1 MVATCY
7 EIVAMPRSR
16 CGKGWSVTLKG
27 FRLRTGAR
35 LALAAIAIAGLPACE
50 SREPAV
56 VTPPPTA
63 DTAPPAGSA
72 GVFGSIPEIVRRVE
86 PSVVAV
92 LTDAGEGSGVVWEP
106 AGKVV
111 TNRHVVA
118 GATRIELAFADGKR
132 SGARVLATDAVTDL
146 AVLEADRKG
155 LPVVP
160 FADTLPVVGELAVA
174 IGNPLGFE
182 NTVTAGIVS
191 GLQRSIPGSATQSQ
205 ALVDL
210 IQTDAAISPGNSGGA
225 LVSADGEVIGI
236 NVAYIPPQARAV
248 SIGFAIPA
256 PTVRD
261 VVTELLR
268 DGKATHPF
276 FGVRPAPLTPEIRRQ
291 LDVEPNA
298 GVVVLA
304 VVPGGPAAEAG
315 IAPGDV
321 IVEVEDRPVDG
332 VEAFL
337 GVLRRGE
344 PGHELDVKVVRADEE
359 RTITVRLGER

>member
-1 MVATCY
+1 VSSSQGRP
-7 EIVAMPRSR
+7 VP
-16 CGKGWSVTLKG
+16 
-27 FRLRTGAR
+27 TGVR
-35 LALAAIAIAGLPACE
+35 LALAAVALAGLAACE
-50 SREPAV
+50 SGEPAV
-56 VTPPPTA
+56 VTRPPTT
-63 DTAPPAGSA
+63 DTAPPKGLT
-72 GVFGSIPEIVRRVE
+72 GVLGSIPEIVRRVE

-92 LTDAGEGSGVVWEP
+92 LTDAGEGSGVVCDR

-132 SGARVLATDAVTDL
+132 SGARVLASDAVTDL
-146 AVLEADRKG
+146 AVLDADRKS

-160 FADTLPVVGELAVA
+160 FGDALPIVGELAVA

-225 LVSADGEVIGI
+225 LVSASGEVIGI
-236 NVAYIPPQARAV
+236 NVACIPPQARAV

-256 PTVRD
+256 PTVRE

-268 DGKATHPF
+268 DGKATHAF
-276 FGVRPAPLTPEIRRQ
+276 FGVQPAPLTPEIRRR
-291 LDVEPNA
+291 LDVEPDA
-298 GVVVLA
+298 GVVVLE
-304 VVPGGPAAEAG
+304 VVAGGPAAKAG
-315 IAPGDV
+315 IIPGDV
-321 IVEVEDRPVDG
+321 IVGIGDTSVDG
-332 VEAFL
+332 VEALL
-337 GVLRRGE
+337 GALRRGE
-344 PGHELDVKVVRADEE
+344 PGHELEVKVVCADEE
-359 RTITVRLGER
+359 RTISVRLGER

>member
-1 MVATCY
+1 
-7 EIVAMPRSR
+7 
-16 CGKGWSVTLKG
+16 VTSNG
-27 FRLRTGAR
+27 RRLLGAR
-35 LALAAIAIAGLPACE
+35 LALAAVVIVGLPACK
-50 SREPAV
+50 SGEPAQ
-56 VTPPPTA
+56 VTRPPAADAAPPTH
-63 DTAPPAGSA
+63 SA
-72 GVFGSIPEIVRRVE
+72 GVFGAIPEIVRRVE

-92 LTDAGEGSGVVWEP
+92 LTDAGEGSGVVWDT

-146 AVLEADRKG
+146 AVLDADRKS

-191 GLQRSIPGSATQSQ
+191 GLQRSIPGSATRSQ

-225 LVSADGEVIGI
+225 LVSAGGEVIGI
-236 NVAYIPPQARAV
+236 NVAYIPPQAQAV

-256 PTVRD
+256 PTVRE
-261 VVTELLR
+261 VVTELLS
-268 DGKATHPF
+268 DGEATHPF

-291 LDVEPNA
+291 LDVEPVA
-298 GVVVLA
+298 GVVVLE
-304 VVPGGPAAEAG
+304 VVAGGPAERAG
-315 IAPGDV
+315 IVPGDV
-321 IVEVEDRPVDG
+321 IVAVGGTPVDG

-344 PGHELDVKVVRADEE
+344 PGQELEAKVVRGDEE
-359 RTITVRLGER
+359 RTIRVRLGERRG

>member
-1 MVATCY
+1 MDQ
-7 EIVAMPRSR
+7 RR
-16 CGKGWSVTLKG
+16 RGRWL
-27 FRLRTGAR
+27 TGTR
-35 LALAAIAIAGLPACE
+35 LALATVVIAGLTACE
-50 SREPAV
+50 SRKPAV
-56 VTPPPTA
+56 VGSPGSTA
-63 DTAPPAGSA
+63 TAPPRDSA
-72 GVFGSIPEIVRRVE
+72 GVFSSIPQIVRQVE

-92 LTDAGEGSGVVWEP
+92 LTDSGEGSGVVWEA

-111 TNRHVVA
+111 TNRHVVER
-118 GATRIELAFADGKR
+118 ATRIELAFADGKR
-132 SGARVLATDAVTDL
+132 SRARVLATDAVTDL
-146 AVLEADRKG
+146 AVLEADRKD
-155 LPVVP
+155 LPVVR

-225 LVSADGEVIGI
+225 LVSGAGEVIGI

-256 PTVRD
+256 PTVRK

-276 FGVRPAPLTPEIRRQ
+276 FGVRPAPLTPEIRRE
-291 LDVEPNA
+291 LDVEPQA
-298 GVVVLA
+298 GVVVLD
-304 VVPGGPAAEAG
+304 VVAGGPAAKAG
-315 IAPGDV
+315 ITPGDV
-321 IVEVEDRPVDG
+321 IVGVGDTAVEG
-332 VEAFL
+332 VEEFL

-344 PGHELDVKVVRADEE
+344 PGKELDVKIVRADGN
-359 RTITVRLGER
+359 RTVRVRLGER